1 MLCVNQFLHAIL
13 LQLLAAYRSTAPSSW
28 AQPLLLV
35 RHVDLRR
42 EPRHRSETSSRDA
55 RPTPSHC
62 AETGQA
68 ATVEDV
74 DIVDQR
80 LPLCAAAHQL
90 AAAGTSLSTGGNL
103 SVRVG
108 DRVLVTPSGARLD
121 AVQPDQLIVVDMD
134 GAVIEETRYRPTSEL
149 RFHLDL
155 YRSTSASAI
164 AHAHPMASVAVSAI
178 TELLPPIHYN
188 AAMVGGSVRVAP
200 YAVFGSAELSEG
212 VVAALFERTA
222 ALMRNHGSVA
232 IGGNIET
239 ACEHLGVVEWLSEVY
254 LKALS
259 AGSPAVLSDE
269 HLTEVVATAARRSYR
284 PFPGHDR

>member
-1 MLCVNQFLHAIL
+1 M
-13 LQLLAAYRSTAPSSW
+13 
-28 AQPLLLV
+28 
-35 RHVDLRR
+35 
-42 EPRHRSETSSRDA
+42 
-55 RPTPSHC
+55 
-62 AETGQA
+62 
-68 ATVEDV
+68 

-80 LPLCAAAHQL
+80 VPLCVAAHQL

-108 DRVLVTPSGARLD
+108 DRVLVTPSGARLG
-121 AVQPDQLIVVDMD
+121 AVQPDQLVVVNMD
-134 GAVIEETRYRPTSEL
+134 GSVIEETRYRPTAEL

-164 AHAHPMASVAVSAI
+164 AHAHPLASVAVSTI
-178 TELLPPIHYN
+178 TELLPPIHYD
-188 AAMVGGSVRVAP
+188 AAMVGGSIRVAP
-200 YAVFGSAELSEG
+200 YAVFGSPELSEG

-254 LKALS
+254 LKAVS
-259 AGSPAVLSDE
+259 AGAPAILSDDQ
-269 HLTEVVATAARRSYR
+269 LTEVVATAARRAYQ
-284 PFPGHDR
+284 PYPGRDR